1 MSAFLPPEELRAVE
15 SLDLIVQAPAHIPE
29 IPKLLENTL
38 LVGGKR
44 LRPALC
50 FLMGRLLGIPSA
62 KLAPFARAAELTHA
76 ATLAHDDVTDE
87 ADRRRNRPTLNAV
100 VGNSRA
106 VLAGDLLLAR
116 VLREVADQG
125 HPEILRD
132 MTVVYEDL
140 VTGEWLQLE
149 ARGKIDVTREL
160 LERISRHKTGSLLRW
175 CCSTPARLASRGA
188 DFVRTAEKLGETLG
202 LAFQMIDDV
211 IDFEVG
217 GEKPFAQDLREGTVN
232 FVTLEMIERRPELS
246 RQLVEVLGRESRT
259 YPWSDD
265 ELQAAREAVRARVE
279 DRMREADE
287 YLAELARAPHDTHSL
302 EWMKLLFAGM
312 ACRTR

>member
-15 SLDLIVQAPAHIPE
+15 SLDLLVDAPAHIPE
-29 IPKLLENTL
+29 IPQLLQNTL

-50 FLMGRLLGIPSA
+50 FLMGRLLGVSTE

-87 ADRRRNRPTLNAV
+87 AERRRNRPTLNAV
-100 VGNSRA
+100 TGNSRA
-106 VLAGDLLLAR
+106 VLTGDLLLAR
-116 VLREVADQG
+116 VLREIADQG
-125 HPEILRD
+125 NPEVLRD

-160 LERISRHKTGSLLRW
+160 LERIARHKTGSLLRW
-175 CCSTPARLASRGA
+175 CCSTPARLAERGPE
-188 DFVRTAEKLGETLG
+188 FIRTAEKLGETLG

-232 FVTLEMIERRPELS
+232 FVTLAMIERRPELS
-246 RQLVEVLGRESRT
+246 RMLAETLGRETRT
-259 YPWSDD
+259 YPWTD
-265 ELQAAREAVRARVE
+265 EELADARESVREQAARKME
-279 DRMREADE
+279 EADE
-287 YLAELARAPHDTHSL
+287 YLNELARAPHDSNSL
-302 EWMKLLFAGM
+302 EWMQLLFAGM